1 MKSRISVFLLT
12 LGVALLTLGRADS
25 AFAQAPAQSAL
36 LDQQIVDT
44 VNGINNAFMR
54 GDIAELNSYMH
65 DDVTMLHGH
74 ERQNNLREVNAEWR
88 SLFAARARAA
98 MAYTLK
104 IHDLKNQ
111 IYGNMIVVTFAYEHP
126 HLAGA
131 RITTESG
138 KAVYVLLRQPEAVE
152 ARERA
157 LAAKKP
163 IVMVHCAVIADRAD
177 IPQTPLP

>member
-12 LGVALLTLGRADS
+12 LAVVVLTLGRADR
-25 AFAQAPAQSAL
+25 ALAQAPTQSL
-36 LDQQIVDT
+36 PLDQQIADT

-54 GDIAELNSYMH
+54 GDLAELNSYMH
-65 DDVTMLHGH
+65 PDVTMLHGH
-74 ERQNNLREVNAEWR
+74 ERENNLEDVNNEWR
-88 SLFAARARAA
+88 TLFAARARAA
-98 MAYTLK
+98 MAYTLR

-111 IYGNMIVVTFAYEHP
+111 VYGNVIVVTFAYEHP

-131 RITTESG
+131 RVTTESG
-138 KAVYVLLRQPEAVE
+138 KAVYVLLRQPEAIE

-177 IPQTPLP
+177 IPQAPLP